1 MAILEISVVPIGTVG
16 PSLSR
21 HLAAVAKELER
32 SGLRYEIHPMG
43 TVVEGPL
50 DELLALARRMH
61 EAGFS
66 SGVSRVLTRIAI
78 DDRRDRERPMEAKVE
93 SFKRAAR
100 EAGP

>member
-1 MAILEISVVPIGTVG
+1 MAILEISVVPVGTG
-16 PSLSR
+16 GTSLSR
-21 HLAAVAKELER
+21 YLGGVGRELER
-32 SGLRYEIHPMG
+32 SGLRYEVHPMG

-66 SGVSRVLTRIAI
+66 RGVSRVLTRIAI
-78 DDRRDRERPMEAKVE
+78 DDRRDTERPMEAKVE
-93 SFKRAAR
+93 SFQRAAR